1 MTTVNSIVHKV
12 SRAAL
17 AMAGALVLASPLAS
31 TSAAAQS
38 AGTEAFNLPEDI
50 AFIIESGNPMDRRAV
65 ARVNGTVIT
74 STDIDHRLA
83 LILAAQSVELPPEE
97 VARLRLQVFFNL
109 VDETIQAQ
117 EAAAL
122 EMEVTTDEVNQAY
135 AEYAASQG
143 RGPSEMDAYLESLG
157 SSGRSVKRQILGEL
171 AWDRLLRR
179 NIVPFVNVS
188 EAEVTELWERLQA
201 TRGDTE
207 YRLGEIFLSANA
219 NNREQVLANAMQIVE
234 QLQQGGSFVAYA
246 RQYSEASSR
255 VTGGDLG
262 WLFLPQLQQPQLEAA
277 AAQMQPGQLVGPLE
291 IPGGFSILLMIDQ
304 RQVGMPDPRDAT
316 LSLKELSLAMPQDA
330 SEAAREALAGSFI
343 EQMQAVTSC
352 EQADIVAESLGA
364 ATVENPQVALRD
376 LPPAFQQILL
386 NLQAGQMT
394 PPFGDLADSVRM
406 IMVCGRQMPADT
418 AGPSVEDLM
427 EQLEEERINRRSQSY
442 LRDLRTDAVIE
453 YN

>member
-1 MTTVNSIVHKV
+1 MNSIVHKV

-17 AMAGALVLASPLAS
+17 AVVGAAVLASPFMS
-31 TSAAAQS
+31 NSANAQI
-38 AGTEAFNLPEDI
+38 AGAEAFNFPDDI
-50 AFIIESGNPMDRRAV
+50 SFILESGDPMQRRAV
-65 ARVNGTVIT
+65 ARVNGIVIT

-83 LILAAQSVELPPEE
+83 LILAAQNVEVSPEE
-97 VARLRLQVFFNL
+97 VARLRLQVFINL

-117 EAAAL
+117 EADAL
-122 EMEVTTDEVNQAY
+122 EMTVTTDEVNQAY

-143 RGPSEMDAYLESLG
+143 RGPSEMDTYLESLG
-157 SSGRSVKRQILGEL
+157 SSGRSVRRQIQGEL
-171 AWDRLLRR
+171 AWDRLQRR

-188 EAEVTELWERLQA
+188 DAEVIEVLERLEA
-201 TRGDTE
+201 NRGDTE

-219 NNREQVLANAMQIVE
+219 TNRAQVLANAQQIVE

-304 RQVGMPDPRDAT
+304 RQVGMPDPRDAV
-316 LSLKELSLAMPQDA
+316 LNLKEISLTMPSGA
-330 SEAAREALAGSFI
+330 SEAEIEAVAGNFI
-343 EQMQAVTSC
+343 EQMQTATSC
-352 EQADIVAESLGA
+352 QQADSVAASLGA
-364 ATVENPQVALRD
+364 NVVDNPQIAARQ
-376 LPPAFQQILL
+376 LPVAFQQILL
-386 NLQAGQMT
+386 DLQVGQLT
-394 PPFGDLADSVRM
+394 PPFGDLAQSVRM
-406 IMVCGRQMPADT
+406 IMLCGRQMPTDSALPT
-418 AGPSVEDLM
+418 IEEVRN
-427 EQLEEERINRRSQSY
+427 QIEEERINRRAQSY
-442 LRDLRTDAVIE
+442 LRDLRTDAVID